1 MSVRH
6 CLIFIENHHQQMR
19 SGKILIDGDSDLRE
33 IKIESGIMR
42 TYLLFVLGM
51 ELVVKII
58 N

>member
-1 MSVRH
+1 
-6 CLIFIENHHQQMR
+6 MR

>member
-1 MSVRH
+1 M
-6 CLIFIENHHQQMR
+6 
-19 SGKILIDGDSDLRE
+19 DGDWDLIG

-42 TYLLFVLGM
+42 QSHLFVLGM